1 MSNFVDM
8 YFGPLNKDSCVY
20 FFAMSVI
27 FFVFLVI
34 TLFVQFFV
42 IIKSYKVLN
51 FNLIVNAGLVSIN
64 LFLIYYVNRIFYTM
78 CSKSLA

>member
-8 YFGPLNKDSCVY
+8 YFGPLNKDSCLY

-27 FFVFLVI
+27 FFIFLI
-34 TLFVQFFV
+34 IALAAQFYV
-42 IIKSYKVLN
+42 VLKSYKVLN
-51 FNLIVNAGLVSIN
+51 FNLILNAGLVSIN

-78 CSKSLA
+78 CNRSLA